1 MTFLLSDPHQNSI
14 MKTAMESAQ
23 TPISPDQSLRNRMRK
38 FYETS
43 EAYKG
48 LLNQHNHIYLK
59 SYVDLVDWYT
69 PSDEYTLDLGCGN
82 GISSKMLHDRGR
94 NVVGVDISPL
104 FLEETKKWENKNLK
118 YFVGDALNLDFESGQ
133 FGVVCSNEL
142 IEHTPDV
149 ETTLLEMI
157 RVTRKGGRIV
167 VAGPNLCS
175 PIMPLIDF
183 AQMISG
189 GNGRP
194 IWAETKQQALK
205 NALKNT
211 GLYFTKRFGRLPNFL
226 YREPDLEN
234 QIIGGDADST
244 YIASPIDLEKFFQ
257 QQGLRIKKLCVGFG
271 FKGKIMATFF
281 PRTSLYISMVI
292 EK

>member
-1 MTFLLSDPHQNSI
+1 
-14 MKTAMESAQ
+14 MESAQ
-23 TPISPDQSLRNRMRK
+23 TPISTDQSLRNRMRK

-43 EAYKG
+43 EAYKN
-48 LLNQHNHIYLK
+48 LLNQHNHVYLK

-104 FLEETKKWENKNLK
+104 FLAETKKWENETLK
-118 YFVGDALNLDFESGQ
+118 YFVGDALSLDFESEQ

-149 ETTLLEMI
+149 EATLLEMI

-175 PIMPLIDF
+175 PIMPLLDF
-183 AQMISG
+183 TQMTFG
-189 GNGRP
+189 RDGRP
-194 IWAETKQQALK
+194 IWAETKQQAFK
-205 NALKNT
+205 NLLKNT
-211 GLYFTKRFGRLPNFL
+211 KLYFKKRFGQQPNFL

-244 YIASPIDLEKFFQ
+244 YIASPIDLEKFFR

>member
-1 MTFLLSDPHQNSI
+1 
-14 MKTAMESAQ
+14 MKIAMESAQ
-23 TPISPDQSLRNRMRK
+23 TPMSSDQSLRNRMRK

-59 SYVDLVDWYT
+59 SYVDLVDLYT
-69 PSDEYTLDLGCGN
+69 RSDEYTLDLGCGN

-104 FLEETKKWENKNLK
+104 FLKEAKKWENDTLK
-118 YFVGDALNLDFESGQ
+118 YYVGDALNLDFESDQ

-157 RVTRKGGRIV
+157 RVTKKGGRIV

-175 PIMPLIDF
+175 PIMPLLDF
-183 AQMISG
+183 AQMICG
-189 GNGRP
+189 GEGRP
-194 IWAETKQQALK
+194 IWAETKQQALQS
-205 NALKNT
+205 ARKNT
-211 GLYFTKRFGRLPNFL
+211 ALYFTKRFRKSPQFL

-234 QIIGGDADST
+234 QIIGGDTDST
-244 YIASPIDLEKFFQ
+244 YIASPIDLEFFFRQ
-257 QQGLRIKKLCVGFG
+257 HGLRIKKLCVGFG
-271 FKGKIMATFF
+271 FKGKIMATCF

>member
-1 MTFLLSDPHQNSI
+1 
-14 MKTAMESAQ
+14 MESAQ
-23 TPISPDQSLRNRMRK
+23 TPMSSDQSLRNRMRK

-59 SYVDLVDWYT
+59 SYVDLVDLYT
-69 PSDEYTLDLGCGN
+69 RSDEYTLDLGCGN

-104 FLEETKKWENKNLK
+104 FLKEAKKWENDTLK
-118 YFVGDALNLDFESGQ
+118 YYVGDALNLDFESDQ

-157 RVTRKGGRIV
+157 RVTKKGGRIV

-175 PIMPLIDF
+175 PIMPLLDF
-183 AQMISG
+183 AQMICG
-189 GNGRP
+189 GEGRP
-194 IWAETKQQALK
+194 IWAETKQQALQS
-205 NALKNT
+205 ARKNT
-211 GLYFTKRFGRLPNFL
+211 ALYFTKRFRKSPQFL
-226 YREPDLEN
+226 YREPDLGN
-234 QIIGGDADST
+234 QIIGGDTDSS
-244 YIASPIDLEKFFQ
+244 YIASPIDLEFFFRQ
-257 QQGLRIKKLCVGFG
+257 HGLRIKKLCVGFG

>member
-1 MTFLLSDPHQNSI
+1 ME
-14 MKTAMESAQ
+14 TAMESAQ
-23 TPISPDQSLRNRMRK
+23 TPISPDQSLRNRMRE

-48 LLNQHNHIYLK
+48 LLNQHNHAYLK
-59 SYVDLVDWYT
+59 SYVDLVDLHT
-69 PSDEYTLDLGCGN
+69 PPDEYTLDLGCGN

-104 FLEETKKWENKNLK
+104 FLKETKKWENDSLK
-118 YFVGDALNLDFESGQ
+118 YRVGDALNLDFESGQ

-175 PIMPLIDF
+175 PIMPLLDF
-183 AQMISG
+183 VQMVFG

-194 IWAETKQQALK
+194 IWAETKQQALQ

-211 GLYFTKRFGRLPNFL
+211 NLYFTKRFGQLPQFL
-226 YREPDLEN
+226 YREPDLED

-244 YIASPIDLEKFFQ
+244 YIASPIDLEKFFRQ
-257 QQGLRIKKLCVGFG
+257 HSLRIKKLCVGFG

-281 PRTSLYISMVI
+281 PRTSLYISMVA

>member
-1 MTFLLSDPHQNSI
+1 
-14 MKTAMESAQ
+14 MESAQ
-23 TPISPDQSLRNRMRK
+23 TPTSPDQLLRNRMRK

-48 LLNQHNHIYLK
+48 LLNQHNHVYLK

-175 PIMPLIDF
+175 PIMPLLDF
-183 AQMISG
+183 TQMIFG

-205 NALKNT
+205 NALK
-211 GLYFTKRFGRLPNFL
+211 NFL

-244 YIASPIDLEKFFQ
+244 YIASPIDLEIFFQ

-271 FKGKIMATFF
+271 FKGKIMATSF